1 MRGLGITL
9 GNVVS
14 YNSLL
19 DAMARAAGPHT
30 QAYAHHALHLLVRA
44 GRTARAGRGRRLGV
58 SPRRLGVSPRYEG
71 ARERGHVAGGGGG
84 WGTGERRV
92 HEAAG
97 TAPVSCAGVPLCV
110 L

>member
-30 QAYAHHALHLLVRA
+30 PVYAEHALRLLVRPPPPFA
-44 GRTARAGRGRRLGV
+44 RLRDDSERPQSNAAQNARA
-58 SPRRLGVSPRYEG
+58 
-71 ARERGHVAGGGGG
+71 
-84 WGTGERRV
+84 
-92 HEAAG
+92 
-97 TAPVSCAGVPLCV
+97 V
-110 L
+110 LATHALPAMAWCRT